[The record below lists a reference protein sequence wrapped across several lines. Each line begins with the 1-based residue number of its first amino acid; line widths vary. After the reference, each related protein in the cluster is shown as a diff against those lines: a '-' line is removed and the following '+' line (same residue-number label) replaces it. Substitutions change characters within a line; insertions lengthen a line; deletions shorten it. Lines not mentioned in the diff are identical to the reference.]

1 MALVRK
7 PFLMVNPKVYLY
19 GDKLIKLAKVADK
32 LAQKFQ
38 VDILFTGPL
47 IDLPRIKA
55 ETSHLILTAQH
66 MDMMEPGR
74 GMGHVLPEG
83 LVAAGIQ
90 AVVLNH
96 AEKQL
101 TLNVLAKTI
110 KRAKEVG
117 LYTIVCGDSIE
128 ECRAIAQLEPD
139 MMICEPTSLI
149 GTNKTSD
156 DEYITKTVKTV
167 KEIDSNILVLEAA
180 GVSTGNDVK
189 KVLQL
194 GADGTGGT
202 SGIVCADDWEKKLV
216 EMINPLK
223 SYQDG
228 E

>member
-156 DEYITKTVKTV
+156 DEYITKTVKAV

>member
-1 MALVRK
+1 MVLVKK
-7 PFLMVNPKVYLY
+7 PFLMINPKVYLF
-19 GDKLIKLAKVADK
+19 GDELVQLAKVADK
-32 LAQKFQ
+32 LAQKYQ
-38 VDILFTGPL
+38 IDILFTGPL

-101 TLNVLAKTI
+101 TLNVLARTI

-128 ECRAIAQLEPD
+128 ECRAIAQLNPN

-156 DEYITKTVKTV
+156 DQYIIETVKAV
-167 KEIDSNILVLEAA
+167 KDINPNILILEAA
-180 GVSTGNDVK
+180 GVSTGDDVK
-189 KVLQL
+189 KVLKL

-202 SGIVCADDWEKKLV
+202 SGIVCADNWEKKLI
-216 EMINPLK
+216 EMIEPLK
-223 SYQDG
+223 LWQG
-228 E
+228 GK

>member
-19 GDKLIKLAKVADK
+19 GEKLIKLAKVADK